1 MDVLKLCI
9 VFAAIV
15 AVLWLKRPLYLA
27 ILAGLLVSILVYQ
40 IPVLTAASIMGRAA
54 ISKGTITVI
63 LSLYSITLLQRMLE
77 KRSRLKEA
85 QKALDN
91 LFHSRR
97 LNASLAPAVIGL
109 LPSAGAMTICG
120 AMVEEASQ
128 DSLSTEDKAFVTS
141 FFRHVPESFLPT
153 YTSILLALNLSG
165 IPIGK
170 FVAVMIP
177 MVASLFVLGHVFY
190 LRKIP
195 KEIHTG
201 EKADGR
207 KESLRLIRN
216 LWSLAAVV
224 AMILMT
230 DIPVYVATPMVIFVN
245 YFVDRFD
252 WSVFAPM
259 IRTAFE
265 PKIILNT
272 FLVMIFKDIITYTD
286 VVAQLPDLFG
296 SLPIPLPL
304 VFALIFFAGSIISG
318 STAIISLCIPMAFA
332 AMPGGGVALLMLLM
346 CFSYAAM
353 QISPTH
359 VCLYVAIEY
368 FQVSI
373 GDIVKRTIPVITC
386 FCVICYGYYMLLTV
400 FLH

>member
-40 IPVLTAASIMGRAA
+40 IPALTAASIIGQAA
-54 ISKGTITVI
+54 VSKGTITVI

-165 IPIGK
+165 IAIGN
-170 FVAVMIP
+170 FVAAMIP

-190 LRKIP
+190 LHKIP
-195 KEIHTG
+195 KDVHTG
-201 EKADGR
+201 EKADGK
-207 KESLRLIRN
+207 KESLCLIRN

-230 DIPVYVATPMVIFVN
+230 DIPVYVATPIVIFVN
-245 YFVDRFD
+245 YFVDRFH

-259 IRTAFE
+259 IQTAFE

-332 AMPGGGVALLMLLM
+332 AMPNGGVALLMLLM
-346 CFSYAAM
+346 CFAYAAM

-386 FCVICYGYYMLLTV
+386 FCVICYGYYMLLTM